1 MNASLVSRFAALF
14 FALTVFVFAG
24 CYYDNEQ
31 ELYPD
36 GGGSVCDTANVSYA
50 STVLPIL
57 RDQCYVCHAEGVAFG
72 NVVLEGHAN
81 MLVYVNNGRLYG
93 SIAHQSGFSAMPQGR
108 NKLPDCQLAQIKSW
122 IDAGA
127 LNN

>member
-1 MNASLVSRFAALF
+1 MQRLLAFRFAATLLS
-14 FALTVFVFAG
+14 LTLLMLAG

-36 GGGSVCDTANVSYA
+36 DGTVCDTANVSYTG
-50 STVLPIL
+50 TVLPII
-57 RDQCYVCHAEGVAFG
+57 RNECYICHDQGTRSG
-72 NVVLEGHAN
+72 NVVLEGHSNLLIYA
-81 MLVYVNNGRLYG
+81 NNGRLYG

-108 NKLPDCQLAQIKSW
+108 NKLLDCQLAQIKSW

-127 LNN
+127 PNN